1 MQTYY
6 DVFSK
11 NFRTIFVAFY
21 RVYPSYSGVSEV
33 SNNFYKYWPTRKK
46 FFYLPFNLVNKKKT
60 FLLMLIS
67 LFLKVLFLL
76 KIFLII
82 KFKEIKKSKKN
93 LIIIEGA
100 SWIFFSYIFFILCKI
115 FLKNIKIIYHSHNIE
130 YDVRSYK
137 KNLFIAF
144 ITKKL
149 EKKIFQNTISTVVSN
164 TDQKKIYNYYNVK
177 PYVLLNGTN
186 HKIIIKKKV
195 LKNYQ
200 IIFPGNVEYYY
211 NYISINNLINN
222 IIPKLCKRFPK
233 IKFII
238 TGSNKIDLDTEKK
251 NITFAGFLNKRKY
264 LNILKNSNL
273 LIYPATEAP
282 GTKFKII
289 ESLCHGII
297 IITTKQGLKGIS
309 IIKNSKSVLI
319 YKNYKQLEKL
329 VTRCFNNLQNIKKNA
344 CIHAKLYQ
352 KIYSFKNINNQFIK
366 NYLLNKL

>member
-6 DVFSK
+6 DDFSK

-33 SNNFYKYWPTRKK
+33 SSNFYKYWPTRKK

-100 SWIFFSYIFFILCKI
+100 NWIFFSYIFFILCKL

-149 EKKIFQNTISTVVSN
+149 EKQIFQNTISTVVSN

-177 PYVLLNGTN
+177 P
-186 HKIIIKKKV
+186 
-195 LKNYQ
+195 
-200 IIFPGNVEYYY
+200 
-211 NYISINNLINN
+211 
-222 IIPKLCKRFPK
+222 
-233 IKFII
+233 
-238 TGSNKIDLDTEKK
+238 
-251 NITFAGFLNKRKY
+251 
-264 LNILKNSNL
+264 
-273 LIYPATEAP
+273 
-282 GTKFKII
+282 
-289 ESLCHGII
+289 
-297 IITTKQGLKGIS
+297 
-309 IIKNSKSVLI
+309 
-319 YKNYKQLEKL
+319 
-329 VTRCFNNLQNIKKNA
+329 
-344 CIHAKLYQ
+344 
-352 KIYSFKNINNQFIK
+352 
-366 NYLLNKL
+366 